1 MADATETLYTAP
13 HLRWAVIGCGVI
25 ANEMAQALA
34 LEGRHLA
41 GIANRTR
48 EKAVAFA
55 EKYGVEKVYDSYE
68 ELYADPGIDAV
79 YITTP
84 HNTHIDFMRACL
96 SAGKHVLCEKSITLN
111 SEELAEGRR
120 LAAENGVVLMDATT
134 ILHMPLYRELVRR
147 AKAGE
152 FGRMNVATINF
163 GSLREYD
170 ERSRFFSPDLAGGA
184 MLDIGVYAF
193 TVARIFM
200 ESQPTEIRSL
210 MNRAPSGV
218 DDSSAIVMRNPEG
231 QLATFMLT
239 LRSKQPKRAMISFDK
254 CYIESMEYPRADA
267 ATITWVPEMRV
278 EEVRAGE
285 RRCALAYEIADLE
298 AAVAGDEEKLGL
310 IEIASDVM
318 DLMTQCRRAWGVSYP
333 EERAAGLA

>member
-41 GIANRTR
+41 GIANRTKA
-48 EKAVAFA
+48 KAVAFA

-193 TVARIFM
+193 TIARIFM

-298 AAVAGDEEKLGL
+298 AAVAGDEERLGL

>member
-1 MADATETLYTAP
+1 MADTTSMLYTAP

-254 CYIESMEYPRADA
+254 CYIESMEYPRSDT
-267 ATITWVPEMRV
+267 ATITWMPDMRK
-278 EEVRAGE
+278 EEVHVGE
-285 RRCALAYEIADLE
+285 RKCALAYEIADLE
-298 AAVAGDEEKLGL
+298 AAVAGDEEKLHL
-310 IEIASDVM
+310 IDMASDVM
-318 DLMTQCRRAWGVSYP
+318 DLMTRCRREWGVSYP

>member
-1 MADATETLYTAP
+1 MAEEKTTLYTAP

-34 LEGRHLA
+34 LEDRHLA
-41 GIANRTR
+41 GIANRTK

-147 AKAGE
+147 AKSGE

-193 TVARIFM
+193 TIARIFM
-200 ESQPTEIRSL
+200 DSQPTEIRSL
-210 MNRAPSGV
+210 MNPAPSGV

-310 IEIASDVM
+310 IGIASDVM

>member
-41 GIANRTR
+41 GIANRTKA
-48 EKAVAFA
+48 KAVAFA

-193 TVARIFM
+193 TIARIFM

-239 LRSKQPKRAMISFDK
+239 LRSKQPKRAKIG
-254 CYIESMEYPRADA
+254 RASCR
-267 ATITWVPEMRV
+267 ERV
-278 EEVRAGE
+278 
-285 RRCALAYEIADLE
+285 
-298 AAVAGDEEKLGL
+298 
-310 IEIASDVM
+310 
-318 DLMTQCRRAWGVSYP
+318 
-333 EERAAGLA
+333 